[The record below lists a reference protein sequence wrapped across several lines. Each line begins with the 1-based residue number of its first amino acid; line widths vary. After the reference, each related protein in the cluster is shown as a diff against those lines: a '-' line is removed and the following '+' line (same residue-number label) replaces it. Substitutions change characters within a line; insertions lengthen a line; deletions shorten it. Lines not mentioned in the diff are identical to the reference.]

1 LIRTAKAQFGIIVF
15 ISAVLGC
22 ISAAEAVTIPLP
34 VLADPTY
41 FGNLQYGYWDGRQQ
55 VGSGNNPF
63 VGQDI
68 HLSGSSVSSASADAL
83 IDLSD
88 PSLKVTGTAT
98 GPVVSVAGISLTYLF
113 EVVGPAG
120 GLAPV
125 GVKASGLTSGTGT
138 IDALNCRRVRLPPVI
153 YETLSAGVPGSWNVD
168 QTFLFNTNVPITVTM
183 TVEGVSQVNIGSGS
197 YSAEIDPIFSV
208 DSSSGYQLVFSP
220 GIGNMAGGVPEP
232 STWAMILI
240 GFAGLSCASYRAR
253 RNALNA

>member
-1 LIRTAKAQFGIIVF
+1 VKAQFGTIVF

-55 VGSGNNPF
+55 VGSSNNPF

-113 EVVGPAG
+113 EVVGAPG

-138 IDALNCRRVRLPPVI
+138 IDALNATLIVGEFGSPPVI

-183 TVEGVSQVNIGSGS
+183 TVEGVSEVNIGSGS

-240 GFAGLSCASYRAR
+240 GFAGLSFASYRAR